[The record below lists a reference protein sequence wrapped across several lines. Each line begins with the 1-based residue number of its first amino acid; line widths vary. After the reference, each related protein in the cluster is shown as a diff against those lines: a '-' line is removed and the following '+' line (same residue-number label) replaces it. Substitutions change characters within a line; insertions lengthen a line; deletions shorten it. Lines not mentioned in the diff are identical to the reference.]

1 MTKLNRPPGLIA
13 YESWT
18 NIERGRA
25 GQPPLRRMLRPK
37 TLALLALV
45 TVFACGLGIALQN
58 RSTGSITVL
67 HDRNPMWTTLA
78 SGKIRNG
85 YTLRIT
91 NKTGLPQ
98 SLTLVLQESDLTL
111 TLLGPNPVPVEPGAT
126 VDVRA
131 MVTGDAGQAT
141 SVTFEAREGD
151 RAALAAKDR
160 FASPPK

>member
-1 MTKLNRPPGLIA
+1 
-13 YESWT
+13 
-18 NIERGRA
+18 
-25 GQPPLRRMLRPK
+25 
-37 TLALLALV
+37 
-45 TVFACGLGIALQN
+45 
-58 RSTGSITVL
+58 
-67 HDRNPMWTTLA
+67 
-78 SGKIRNG
+78 
-85 YTLRIT
+85 
-91 NKTGLPQ
+91 LPQ